1 MRPVVGPGPWLLRS
15 PDPSLETHRSTYRP
29 LTTTSAENLAS
40 SAEAAALRGRG
51 GAAFPFA
58 TKLRAVAARRGR
70 KHVVVNL
77 SEGEPASAK
86 DAALV
91 LTAPHLVLDGA
102 ELVARALGVSEV
114 HLAVPDEHRWI
125 SEHLERAI
133 AERPRTG
140 RRRFRW
146 RFHEVAARFVSG
158 EASAVTELVSG
169 RANLPVT
176 SWVPTAIEGV
186 RGQPTLLSNAETFA
200 QLAALVLD
208 PGSARPT
215 DDEPGTRLLSLNYA
229 SGPIRVVEVWHG
241 TPWCAVLD
249 AEQLSRPV
257 LLGGYHG
264 TWVAG
269 GALRNRTV
277 SAADLADLGS
287 GLGAGVVIPLDEGE
301 CPVHRTNLILGY
313 LAGQSARRCGPCL
326 RGLPA
331 LAAAF
336 DDLAHGGELDPVL
349 ELAGLVEGRGAC
361 AHPDG
366 TVRLVRSALKTF
378 GTEIEAHAHG
388 TCTGRALITA
398 AVTA

>member
-1 MRPVVGPGPWLLRS
+1 MRPVVVPGPWLLRS
-15 PDPSLETHRSTYRP
+15 PDPGLGTHRSLYRP
-29 LTTTSAENLAS
+29 LPAPGAEELALV
-40 SAEAAALRGRG
+40 AETAALRGRG

-58 TKLRAVAARRGR
+58 TKLRTVAGLRGR

-102 ELVARALGVSEV
+102 ELVARALGVGEV
-114 HLAVPDEHRWI
+114 HHAVPAERGWI
-125 SEHLERAI
+125 AGCLERAL
-133 AERPRTG
+133 AERRPAG
-140 RRRFRW
+140 RRRFSW

-169 RANLPVT
+169 RTNLPVT
-176 SWVPTAIEGV
+176 SWVPTAYAGV

-208 PGSARPT
+208 QDPAVNDRRSSA
-215 DDEPGTRLLSLNYA
+215 RLLSVNRA
-229 SGPIRVVEVWHG
+229 PGPVQVVEVWDG
-241 TPWCAVLD
+241 TPWAEVLD
-249 AEQLSRPV
+249 PGQLERPV

-264 TWVAG
+264 TWVAA
-269 GALRNRTV
+269 GALRGRRVTG
-277 SAADLADLGS
+277 ADLTELGS
-287 GLGAGVVIPLDEGE
+287 ALGAGVVIPLAEGE
-301 CPVHRTNLILGY
+301 CPVHRTNQIVAY
-313 LAGQSARRCGPCL
+313 LAGQSARRCGPCV

-336 DDLAHGGELDPVL
+336 DDLTHGGTTGPVQELV
-349 ELAGLVEGRGAC
+349 GLVDGRGAC

-366 TVRLVRSALKTF
+366 TARLVRSTMTTF
-378 GTEIEAHAHG
+378 AAEVAEHAQG
-388 TCTGRALITA
+388 SCGARAQVRAGA
-398 AVTA
+398 AR